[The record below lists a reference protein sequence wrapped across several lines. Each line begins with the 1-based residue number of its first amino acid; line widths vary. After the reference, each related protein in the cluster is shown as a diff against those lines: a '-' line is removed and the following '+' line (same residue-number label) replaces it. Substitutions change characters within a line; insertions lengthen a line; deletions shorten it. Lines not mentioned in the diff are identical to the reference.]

1 MFVSRGNKL
10 WITTLCPYLRTWCW
24 TAGAPTVPCPYTK
37 YLGSVRNKGAENIGL
52 DENRGIGKE
61 CRYKT
66 MEQRTGGNSQEN
78 VFGWTTKC
86 TDLFFRVACLA
97 VWDAICLFSCTVT
110 TLVLTSRTTHRLIFL
125 FRQHNTATCLT
136 HGSERL
142 PRASA
147 QKMSSAWMFLIRW
160 NQYYQT
166 SFPMKHYSPF
176 PCSERLEGKEYHR
189 NCVPTKIP
197 HQTCE
202 PNAALAVLNLMSL
215 VKMKPCHCYKP
226 WQV

>member
-1 MFVSRGNKL
+1 MCSDG
-10 WITTLCPYLRTWCW
+10 LR
-24 TAGAPTVPCPYTK
+24 
-37 YLGSVRNKGAENIGL
+37 
-52 DENRGIGKE
+52 
-61 CRYKT
+61 
-66 MEQRTGGNSQEN
+66 N
-78 VFGWTTKC
+78 VQIC
-86 TDLFFRVACLA
+86 FFRVACLA

-125 FRQHNTATCLT
+125 FRQTQHNNLSNAWQRAPAS
-136 HGSERL
+136 GFRL
-142 PRASA
+142 KNEQP
-147 QKMSSAWMFLIRW
+147 WMFLILW

-176 PCSERLEGKEYHR
+176 PCSERLEGKEYRR
-189 NCVPTKIP
+189 NCVPTKIL

>member
-1 MFVSRGNKL
+1 MCSDG
-10 WITTLCPYLRTWCW
+10 LR
-24 TAGAPTVPCPYTK
+24 
-37 YLGSVRNKGAENIGL
+37 
-52 DENRGIGKE
+52 
-61 CRYKT
+61 
-66 MEQRTGGNSQEN
+66 N
-78 VFGWTTKC
+78 VQIC
-86 TDLFFRVACLA
+86 FFRVACLA

-125 FRQHNTATCLT
+125 FRQHSTATCLT

-147 QKMSSAWMFLIRW
+147 QKMSSAWMFLILW

-176 PCSERLEGKEYHR
+176 PCSERLERKEYR
-189 NCVPTKIP
+189 RDCVPTKIL